1 MDICGMIW
9 ALFHWPEIK
18 GKWWPW
24 FFNLTSK
31 ANMVGG
37 TFFEVRLLCAIC
49 SLVTNKA
56 DIYRLCIFVTFFWFR
71 LRTFG
76 GHIFAQIWWLGG
88 TKTFYW
94 SGDPPPI
101 EPNWWQC
108 MATEKECWQCVVDVL
123 ENSKSSSNTNV
134 WLSADRGKSSA
145 KAKKCSKA
153 EKIEKEGEKGK

>member
-18 GKWWPW
+18 GKCWPW

-37 TFFEVRLLCAIC
+37 TFFEARLLCAIC

-76 GHIFAQIWWLGG
+76 GHIFAQIWWLEAQ
-88 TKTFYW
+88 KILRDRIDCLKRLHKEHKNILLNNIFFKSFWIKAARISNEAW
-94 SGDPPPI
+94 SVKW
-101 EPNWWQC
+101 EQ
-108 MATEKECWQCVVDVL
+108 A
-123 ENSKSSSNTNV
+123 
-134 WLSADRGKSSA
+134 GKSLLYGSG
-145 KAKKCSKA
+145 S
-153 EKIEKEGEKGK
+153 

>member
-37 TFFEVRLLCAIC
+37 TFFEARLLCAIC

-56 DIYRLCIFVTFFWFR
+56 DIYRLCIFVTFFWFW

-76 GHIFAQIWWLGG
+76 GHISAQIWWLEAQ
-88 TKTFYW
+88 KILRDRIDCLKRLHKEHKNILLNNIFFKSFWIKAARISNEAW
-94 SGDPPPI
+94 SVKW
-101 EPNWWQC
+101 EQ
-108 MATEKECWQCVVDVL
+108 A
-123 ENSKSSSNTNV
+123 
-134 WLSADRGKSSA
+134 GKSLLYGSG
-145 KAKKCSKA
+145 S
-153 EKIEKEGEKGK
+153 